1 LGGGGEPVCLV
12 ALTSLLAGR
21 TDGERPEPPSGAG
34 ARAAHPMEGAV
45 QLGERQ
51 PPEQPVP
58 ELRAGE
64 AAHHGRTGYAQS
76 SACVLLHALLSVRV
90 LVGVPGNKA
99 PCKGTPRLSLTC
111 RRFRGQAILILRA
124 QHLRVWL
131 CCLQGRLGSAQRRLP
146 AHSTQHTQHTRA
158 APVAARFLAAL
169 FVSPCS
175 AVLCSGALSESDGRN
190 LTGTVRAQ
198 PRLTSSSSACKP
210 CGVSV
215 AGSQIS
221 SGFRGWS
228 LSCRGICLV
237 LLRCWAVLGQQ

>member
-1 LGGGGEPVCLV
+1 M
-12 ALTSLLAGR
+12 SLLAGR

-146 AHSTQHTQHTRA
+146 AHGTQHTAHTAHACSAHRGA
-158 APVAARFLAAL
+158 V
-169 FVSPCS
+169 PCS
-175 AVLCSGALSESDGRN
+175 ALCVPVQRGAVLRSVSESDGRN